1 MSKQVSQEQKII
13 DYMNR
18 FGGITQLE
26 ALRGLGV
33 MRLASRISSLRN
45 RGCDIKSEM
54 ITVRNRFGEDC
65 HVARYSLKE
74 GVNHAKQDFG
84 FEQHT
89 V

>member
-18 FGGITQLE
+18 FGG
-26 ALRGLGV
+26 
-33 MRLASRISSLRN
+33 
-45 RGCDIKSEM
+45 
-54 ITVRNRFGEDC
+54 DC

-84 FEQHT
+84 FERHT